1 MKNAKWKIFESA
13 PAQVALKSEAK
24 ERESLDLLLR
34 KKWWIWMLVF
44 SSSKKEKKYYVHKK
58 SAIDTTKNFKN
69 KTEND
74 EKMNTTTHNVLYY

>member
-1 MKNAKWKIFESA
+1 
-13 PAQVALKSEAK
+13 
-24 ERESLDLLLR
+24 
-34 KKWWIWMLVF
+34 MLVF

>member
-1 MKNAKWKIFESA
+1 
-13 PAQVALKSEAK
+13 
-24 ERESLDLLLR
+24 
-34 KKWWIWMLVF
+34 MLVF

-58 SAIDTTKNFKN
+58 SAIETKNFKN